1 MKIVRTASILIGSIL
16 IIFCAFKASKSII
29 EYKDLNYVQENPLVK
44 RDIQEDRSY
53 LEDIDKMISHG
64 VAGAEETTLPVK
76 YEDNY
81 TIYEDDLY
89 VTNNEGKTWMQVPND
104 SDIGYARIS
113 DYLDI
118 ISYSNIYTSNEEATI
133 VYGGRGSEN
142 ISIITTN
149 SQGEHWSVGSIS
161 KTATHDLENGYD
173 RLYIDFLDE
182 GKMGYLVG
190 IRNEGTATETVLVYR
205 SVNTG
210 VTWDSVDVSDA
221 DYDET
226 LARFGL

>member
-1 MKIVRTASILIGSIL
+1 MKVIKVISITLGSIL
-16 IIFCAFKASKSII
+16 ITFCGFKASKSII

-44 RDIQEDRSY
+44 RDIPEDQSY
-53 LEDIDKMISHG
+53 LQDIDKMISHG
-64 VAGAEETTLPVK
+64 VVGAEETTLPVK

-89 VTNNEGKTWMQVPND
+89 VTNNEGKTWMQVPNVAY
-104 SDIGYARIS
+104 IGYARIS
-113 DYLDI
+113 DYLDF
-118 ISYSNIYTSNEEATI
+118 ISYSNIYISNEEATI

-142 ISIITTN
+142 ISIITTD

-173 RLYIDFLDE
+173 LLYIDFLEE
-182 GKMGYLVG
+182 GKMGYLVA
-190 IRNEGTATETVLVYR
+190 IRNEGTATEKVLVYR

-221 DYDET
+221 DYDEI
-226 LARFGL
+226 LARLGL